1 MGLRGSRTFAVRGGS
16 RTPAVSNV
24 ELYNNNIDIG
34 GVVSF
39 PGGEYS
45 NTSRGL
51 YPRQNTLEPEAF
63 QNEALDIEGEYGDQ
77 TIGTINRISEPPPT
91 GANKPDAVS
100 LDLDETVYPKDP
112 EATNNARNA
121 RMGAAAVEAIGGV
134 INASTKHTNF
144 VSENNMKIYQA
155 QLQQN
160 YVRADAARAIL
171 REGNKAA
178 DRKGQALISAVAQGQ
193 SPTGDL
199 AQTAISN
206 EEVYAAQNAMN
217 IEINAMRSIYGL
229 QSEVINMET
238 NNRLSR
244 INRNASIAQSI
255 IGGASKAAVGYYGN

>member
-1 MGLRGSRTFAVRGGS
+1 MGLRGSRTFSVRGGS
-16 RTPAVSNV
+16 RTPAVSNA

-51 YPRQNTLEPEAF
+51 YPRQNALEPDTI

-100 LDLDETVYPKDP
+100 LDLDTEYPKDP

-155 QLQQN
+155 QQQEN
-160 YVRADAARAIL
+160 FVRADAARAIL
-171 REGNKAA
+171 REGNKATE
-178 DRKGQALISAVAQGQ
+178 RKGQALISAIAQGQ
-193 SPTGDL
+193 SASGDL
-199 AQTAISN
+199 AQTAMSN
-206 EEVYAAQNAMN
+206 EDVFAAQQAMN
-217 IEINAMRSIYGL
+217 IEINSMRAIYGL
-229 QSEVINMET
+229 QSEQINMQT

-255 IGGASKAAVGYYGN
+255 IGGVSKAAVGYYGN